1 MDSTFA
7 HSSVNRGAPPCSA
20 PREKNLKILPYA
32 GSPFSHWDTRND
44 GDRTGQPSSRGGP
57 TLAAREREVL
67 ARIGQGFSNKR
78 IARALQISPE
88 TVKSHVKHIFLKLA
102 VSTRT
107 EAVFRALSLGL
118 L

>member
-1 MDSTFA
+1 MSSAQKLVTMLPGTEEPGLKGREVPSFVGTVLSRWDDRDA
-7 HSSVNRGAPPCSA
+7 RPMSSV
-20 PREKNLKILPYA
+20 
-32 GSPFSHWDTRND
+32 DTL
-44 GDRTGQPSSRGGP
+44 T
-57 TLAAREREVL
+57 AREREVL
-67 ARIGQGFSNKR
+67 AMIGQGTSNKH
-78 IARALQISPE
+78 IARVLEISPE